1 MSIRNEFD
9 QIIKEV
15 RNILI
20 GHPDYYEFPSIKAEI
35 ELFSRNLKETI
46 DFLDHDCTKD
56 QLAWMSDVFG
66 QISANLKSW
75 EFADALYRAAKRL
88 FKKTD
93 RDLFIKYRIPDAERG
108 LPMEI
113 YRQRFPD
120 CSENDGSK
128 SVSRTSF
135 KQELAPIVKLHKIY
149 DKENLSDRNW
159 PDYRKTSPI
168 IMAEI
173 AVLSRNLQDTVNFL
187 DHDCTGE
194 QLKMIGKVC
203 EDVSAKLKSWEFIDA
218 MKRAAEKFPRIPE
231 RYGINDRIL
240 DAVGFLPD
248 EIYFQRF
255 PNESKMKR
263 AEIQSNICF
272 KRYYEEIIRKK
283 EHISAE
289 HPEYFELPPHLAE
302 IALLSRNLQDTV
314 NFLDHDC
321 TGEQLVWMSEVFEE
335 VSANLK
341 SWEFID
347 ALTRA
352 ADRFPKAC
360 SEYNIRNCIEYA
372 IGVLP
377 DEVYGQRFPD
387 GSEDDNRAN
396 DLAKDENARK
406 K

>member
-35 ELFSRNLKETI
+35 ELFSRRLKDTT

-56 QLAWMSDVFG
+56 QLVWMSDIFG

-75 EFADALYRAAKRL
+75 EFVDALYRVAKRL
-88 FKKTD
+88 FKKTY

-108 LPMEI
+108 LPKEI

-159 PDYRKTSPI
+159 PDYRKTSPV

-255 PNESKMKR
+255 PDHGGKSKQPRNFK
-263 AEIQSNICF
+263 SKICF
-272 KRYYEEIIRKK
+272 NREYAAIIRRIEK
-283 EHISAE
+283 IQD
-289 HPEYFELPPHLAE
+289 HPIYFEMPAIKSE
-302 IALLSRNLQDTV
+302 IELLSRNLQDTV

-321 TGEQLVWMSEVFEE
+321 TGEQLAWMSEVFEE
-335 VSANLK
+335 VSAKLK

-347 ALTRA
+347 ALERT

-360 SEYNIRNCIEYA
+360 SEYNIRNCIGYA
-372 IGVLP
+372 VGALP
-377 DEVYGQRFPD
+377 ETVIRQRYPD
-387 GSEDDNRAN
+387 IVIEKERGKN
-396 DLAKDENARK
+396 DAQE
-406 K
+406 